1 MDSPNGIQL
10 FDVGV
15 SLIRIWM
22 YAQAFKIAS
31 MEDYGFW
38 DFGFGRWLWYE
49 MASQNGIM
57 SLLEGLMIKWLGRGF
72 LK

>member
-1 MDSPNGIQL
+1 MGESIDG
-10 FDVGV
+10 F
-15 SLIRIWM
+15 WM
-22 YAQAFKIAS
+22 CAQAFKIAS

-38 DFGFGRWLWYE
+38 DFGCGRWLWYE